1 MREFTPL
8 QQLQRSIWRHRT
20 PISHHPAHGTDTTKT
35 LRVLVHAQILNCISL
50 GQRCCWEL
58 DRASGLGLW
67 PCWPRAGRRRGGSGA
82 TVDVTAPSSTTPQQ
96 MTTRQR
102 RPAPDF
108 QPARPLGGI
117 HPDPLVTGT
126 AVSER
131 LTTAEVGRT
140 RNETENASTRLDPV
154 GYEPS
159 CLSRAEIDKES
170 LPQVAV
176 DQRLLSWSSVFCS
189 RFGGGGGDWRARGRV
204 QLQDKLCPSRRPPPG
219 GGWLVYNLF
228 SFPLL
233 VFQPPK
239 PSRGETR
246 ISHKTPLFA
255 RCKPTSQRRNRNDGN
270 DEPPI
275 WFPILDP
282 STHLR
287 HVMSSD
293 ELRASS
299 ERKSND
305 GHV

>member
-1 MREFTPL
+1 M
-8 QQLQRSIWRHRT
+8 
-20 PISHHPAHGTDTTKT
+20 
-35 LRVLVHAQILNCISL
+35 
-50 GQRCCWEL
+50 
-58 DRASGLGLW
+58 
-67 PCWPRAGRRRGGSGA
+67 
-82 TVDVTAPSSTTPQQ
+82 
-96 MTTRQR
+96 
-102 RPAPDF
+102 
-108 QPARPLGGI
+108 
-117 HPDPLVTGT
+117 
-126 AVSER
+126 
-131 LTTAEVGRT
+131 TTAEVGRT

-159 CLSRAEIDKES
+159 CLSRAEVDKES
-170 LPQVAV
+170 WPQVAV

-189 RFGGGGGDWRARGRV
+189 RFGGGGGERGAGSSCRTDCAPRV
-204 QLQDKLCPSRRPPPG
+204 DPLPPP

-293 ELRASS
+293 EGPAQKESPMTTMYDAGRSP
-299 ERKSND
+299 
-305 GHV
+305 